1 VIGAH
6 RDAAESWEPRWD
18 ASIDLELERQNG
30 LNWCW
35 TAVAKGI
42 VEHFGGPKRKQCQYA
57 TTFLHQKRTCCRSA
71 VPGLRCDRSHDVDS
85 VLMHYG
91 MFAAPPFHRP
101 VSIQTLYRE
110 LERDRPVVALMRYPA
125 SVHALV
131 ITAVDV
137 TNGVLRYSDPG
148 LRADVPVIDIETFK
162 QRYDRGGR
170 WFYTILT
177 RPASELRSKVS
188 LLRDRVRQRDDELV
202 PVRRPL
208 GETLEIEIYQL
219 DPYRLAD
226 GTGLHTPETDHRASF
241 RLDVTVSDGATRI
254 DGELTKMR
262 EEIDARASRGFEV
275 RMVRCFSYKLDALWF
290 TDPSDPSHRAD
301 HYLPIPP
308 VPYYLEAGREYSTAE
323 LRDALIKIS
332 PVALAGIE
340 HSRTWIERLDR
351 ETAYQG
357 DDG

>member
-1 VIGAH
+1 MIGAH
-6 RDAAESWEPRWD
+6 HDAADTWEPRWD

-42 VEHFGGPKRKQCQYA
+42 VEHYGGPKRKQCQYA
-57 TTFLHQKRTCCRSA
+57 TTFLKQKRTCCRSA
-71 VPGLRCDRSHDVDS
+71 LPALRCDQSHDVDS

-91 MFAAPPFHRP
+91 MYAAPPFRRP

-110 LERDRPVVALMRYPA
+110 LERDRPVVALMQYPT

-131 ITAVDV
+131 ITAVDL
-137 TNGVLRYSDPG
+137 TNGFLGYSDPG
-148 LRADVPVIDIETFK
+148 FRADLPVIDIDTLK
-162 QRYDRGGR
+162 QRYDRDGR
-170 WFYTILT
+170 WVYTILT
-177 RPASELRSKVS
+177 RPASALRSKVS
-188 LLRDRVRQRDDELV
+188 LLRDRMRQPDEGLV
-202 PVRRPL
+202 LARRPR

-226 GTGLHTPETDHRASF
+226 GTGLQTPEHHQRARF

-262 EEIDARASRGFEV
+262 DEIDARMSRGFEV
-275 RMVRCFSYKLDALWF
+275 RMVRCFSYKIDALWF
-290 TDPSDPSHRAD
+290 TDPSDASHRAD

-308 VPYYLEAGREYSTAE
+308 LPYYLESGREYSTAE
-323 LRDALIKIS
+323 LRDALIGIA
-332 PVALAGIE
+332 PVALAGVE
-340 HSRTWIERLDR
+340 HSRKLIDRLDR
-351 ETAYQG
+351 ETTYQD